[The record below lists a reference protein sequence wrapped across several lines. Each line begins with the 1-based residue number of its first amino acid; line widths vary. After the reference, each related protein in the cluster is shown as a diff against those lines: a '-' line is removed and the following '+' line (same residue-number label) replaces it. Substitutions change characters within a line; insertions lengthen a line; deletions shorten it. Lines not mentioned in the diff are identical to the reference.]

1 MTSTLP
7 IRVVL
12 APNPS
17 PLTGKGTNTYVVGQ
31 ETVVVIDPG
40 PADEGHLESVQRA
53 VRERGRAVAVVLT
66 HHHFDHSQAA
76 ADMARRLDVPLAA
89 FPHPESPGLDRELA
103 DGDEVTFAGGAL
115 QAIHT
120 PGHARDHLCLWW
132 PEAGTVFT
140 GDLVAG
146 QGYIVIDPPDG
157 DMSDYFDSLR
167 RVRELGARSLRPGH
181 GPLISKPAG
190 YLDAYIAHR
199 LEREAKVLSALG
211 QAPMTVAQLLPAVYD
226 DTPEAMHGVAARSLV
241 AHLEKLAKD
250 GRVEV
255 LDGGPGSAYRL
266 RARTGRQSV
275 GGDEGFLA

>member
-17 PLTGKGTNTYVVGQ
+17 PLTGEGTNTYVVG
-31 ETVVVIDPG
+31 EDAVVVIDPG
-40 PADEGHLESVQRA
+40 PADEGHLARVEGA
-53 VRERGRAVAVVLT
+53 VRESGRAVAVVLT
-66 HHHFDHSQAA
+66 HHHLDHSQAA
-76 ADMARRLDVPLAA
+76 AEMARRLDAPLAA
-89 FPHPESPGLDRELA
+89 FPHPDSPVLDRELA
-103 DGDEVTFAGGAL
+103 DGDEVAFTGGPL
-115 QAIHT
+115 QALHT

-132 PEAGTVFT
+132 PEAATVFT

-167 RVRELGARSLRPGH
+167 RIRQLDARSLRPGH
-181 GPLISKPAG
+181 GPLISSPDS

-199 LEREAKVLSALG
+199 LEREAKVLAAL
-211 QAPMTVAQLLPAVYD
+211 AHEPLTAAQLLPAVYD
-226 DTPEAMHGVAARSLV
+226 DTPTSMHPIAARSLV
-241 AHLEKLAKD
+241 AHLEKLARD

-255 LDGGPGSAYRL
+255 LEGGAGDLYKL
-266 RARTGRQSV
+266 RA
-275 GGDEGFLA
+275 